1 MRLSRK
7 ALWPR
12 WIFNV
17 IKTCG
22 KNSSLFPVQCNTLL
36 NSFGSWY
43 SFLQQPKSFIVII
56 FLRLPSVSLDKSRN
70 QSPILDCIEPNL
82 TDRTD
87 QQISR
92 QEGGETI
99 LLKSGN
105 IFLAGLRFKLLRVF
119 RTLYFTLLFQFLF
132 QLFDCD

>member
-43 SFLQQPKSFIVII
+43 SFHHQQKSFIMII
-56 FLRLPSVSLDKSRN
+56 IWSFPSVTLDKPRN
-70 QSPILDCIEPNL
+70 QSPILDCIEQNL
-82 TDRTD
+82 TERTD

-105 IFLAGLRFKLLRVF
+105 IFLAGLRFKQLRVF
-119 RTLYFTLLFQFLF
+119 RTLYFTFLFQFLF